1 MARYLELGPDENIDA
16 TYQRIPAAFDKV
28 QSDIAGL
35 QTSATAAANH
45 AANKSNPHAVT
56 KAQVGLGNVDNYATA
71 TQAQAEAGT
80 TTNAF
85 MTPQRTAQAITALSP
100 SAAPVKSVAGKT
112 GAVTLTAADI
122 AETSSGKIMT
132 AAERTKL
139 ASVSNGAQPN
149 QNAYAS
155 INGIAASAQQDSFT
169 IEGGIGIDITKN
181 AASKQIIVTATGDAI
196 PGKHGVAHLS
206 DGADP
211 IPNATLTVSGLM
223 SPGMLDMLQKVNG
236 RVQVLSLNQYRM
248 STPGTDYPI
257 GLSVME
263 TTGTGGGWPFTYGN
277 GQVFTL
283 ATTANNVTQTLFETV
298 ETTAKQRVWTR
309 IYRADYGGW
318 SPAALQVNREIAT
331 QAQAEAGTDNT
342 TDMTPL
348 RVAQAITKL
357 APAAPVQSVAGKT
370 GAVTLTGTDIPAAT
384 TSARGTVQL
393 STATNST
400 STTLA
405 ATASAVKAAYDRAEA
420 AFQSASEGK
429 STIASALSGK
439 SGVSASSSETWASLA
454 GKINNYLGTR
464 VGYSWDYYNAP
475 TGFLNGN
482 ADLRYYG
489 FTSDGKYFYILTGGG
504 KNLYKSEN
512 GETWTSQSTNI
523 NVSST
528 DSRQIRMFEYLG
540 DSFFCVSVGQTSDTS
555 NWMRYSSDGI
565 NWGIVGLPSGS
576 HYSPVNNQMVY
587 GGNPSKYVFVTS
599 RAGYEST
606 QISIY
611 VSPGNVPYTYSQ
623 YFATTLTG
631 STIPIISYGNNI
643 FVIVKG
649 REVLTSTDAT
659 TWTSHGNLLG
669 QSCSSIQFVNGYF
682 MALGGTAI
690 YISSNG
696 TTWTTISPV
705 NPSPIDV
712 AFTDG
717 VYVYCSSSNQREAS
731 IDEFRNSTAVNLQS
745 GTWIMNGKGIVSK
758 PGMFL
763 SIQYSSTTGI
773 SRIAVSRWKV

>member
-1 MARYLELGPDENIDA
+1 MLARYLELGPDENIDA

-28 QSDIAGL
+28 QSDVSTL
-35 QTSATAAANH
+35 QTAATAAANH
-45 AANKSNPHAVT
+45 AENKSNPHAVT
-56 KAQVGLGNVDNYATA
+56 KAQVGLGSVANYATA

-80 TTNAF
+80 AANAF

-100 SAAPVKSVAGKT
+100 ATAPVQSVAGKT
-112 GAVTLTAADI
+112 GVVALTAADI
-122 AETSSGKIMT
+122 AETSGSKIMT

-155 INGIAASAQQDSFT
+155 INGIAANAQQDSFT
-169 IEGGIGIDITKN
+169 VVGGIGIDITKN
-181 AASKQIIVTATGDAI
+181 SASKQIIVTATGDAI

-211 IPNATLTVSGLM
+211 IPDATLTVSGLM
-223 SPGMLDMLQKVNG
+223 APSMLDMLQKVNG

-248 STPGTDYPI
+248 STPGTDYPT

-283 ATTANNVTQTLFETV
+283 ATSANNVTQTLYETV

-318 SPAALQVNREIAT
+318 SPVALQVNREIAT

-348 RVAQAITKL
+348 RVKQAITKL

-370 GAVTLTGTDIPAAT
+370 GDVTLTGTDIPAAT
-384 TSARGTVQL
+384 TAARGTVQL

-439 SGVSASSSETWASLA
+439 SGVSASSSNTWAQLA
-454 GKINNYLGTR
+454 STLTNYLGTR

-475 TGFLNGN
+475 TGFLKNN
-482 ADLRYYG
+482 TAQMAFDYTADERY
-489 FTSDGKYFYILTGGG
+489 FWILTGGG
-504 KNLYKSEN
+504 YNLYQSEN
-512 GETWTSQSTNI
+512 GQNWESYTTNMGVGT
-523 NVSST
+523 NEERSV
-528 DSRQIRMFEYLG
+528 RLFEYLG
-540 DSFFCVSVGQTSDTS
+540 GYYFCVTEVPGYTST
-555 NWMRYSSDGI
+555 NLLRYSQSPLQGFSM
-565 NWGIVGLPSGS
+565 VSLPSGS
-576 HYSPVNNQMVY
+576 HYAPATQQITY
-587 GGNPSKYVFVTS
+587 GASKYVFVTQ
-599 RAGYEST
+599 RYGYEGSQVSVYYST
-606 QISIY
+606 VAYAYSVNY
-611 VSPGNVPYTYSQ
+611 VTVTNSSVPYIA
-623 YFATTLTG
+623 F
-631 STIPIISYGNNI
+631 GNNT
-643 FVIVKG
+643 FVLVVG
-649 REVLTSTDAT
+649 REVLTSADGINF
-659 TWTSHGNLLG
+659 TSRGNLLATG
-669 QSCSSIQFVNGYF
+669 AGGLRFVNGYF
-682 MALGGTAI
+682 MAFATGRL
-690 YISSNG
+690 YVSSNG
-696 TTWTTISPV
+696 TSWTTITTATPC
-705 NPSPIDV
+705 DV
-712 AFTDG
+712 AYIDG
-717 VYVYCSSSNQREAS
+717 VYVLANLTNGRIASTDQFSTSNS
-731 IDEFRNSTAVNLQS
+731 FNLDGTSTWRSAGS
-745 GTWIMNGKGIVSK
+745 AIVSK

-763 SIQYSSTTGI
+763 SIRDVSGTGM